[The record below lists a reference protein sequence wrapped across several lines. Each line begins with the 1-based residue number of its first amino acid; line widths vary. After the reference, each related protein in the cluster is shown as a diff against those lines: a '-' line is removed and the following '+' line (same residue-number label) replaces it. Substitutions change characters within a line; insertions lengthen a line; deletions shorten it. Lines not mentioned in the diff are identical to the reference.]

1 MSFPWTFRLKEA
13 SNLLFCPGLGR
24 SAEWRPRSAAM
35 PAKWRVWKHNIED
48 MHVIIKVWHIHEE
61 IEQNFFYCKAE
72 YAMRASI
79 ANLYQQEIL

>member
-1 MSFPWTFRLKEA
+1 MNFYFLLCFMSFPWTFRLKEA

-35 PAKWRVWKHNIED
+35 PAKWRVWKHHIED

-61 IEQNFFYCKAE
+61 IEQKNITVRLN
-72 YAMRASI
+72 MP
-79 ANLYQQEIL
+79 